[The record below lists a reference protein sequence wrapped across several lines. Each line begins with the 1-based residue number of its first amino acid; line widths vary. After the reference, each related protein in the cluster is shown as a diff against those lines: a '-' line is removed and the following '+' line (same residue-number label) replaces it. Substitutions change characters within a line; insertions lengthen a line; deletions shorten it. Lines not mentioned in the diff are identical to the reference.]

1 MGWYWLMNGM
11 WLRVAKLWRDY
22 IIKIINRH
30 LCYDKYKMYNIK
42 VLILSTFL
50 FIFIAYNNI
59 NTHVGGNAKNQLCC
73 FVIGKSLISI
83 FGFQNLNLLF
93 FALPPT

>member
-42 VLILSTFL
+42 ILITNTVLFNLVG
-50 FIFIAYNNI
+50 YNN
-59 NTHVGGNAKNQLCC
+59 TNAG
-73 FVIGKSLISI
+73 VMRHPIGHPANIQHFRQTIK
-83 FGFQNLNLLF
+83 QDK
-93 FALPPT
+93 